1 MCVYICVCVCAF
13 PREKIMG
20 NAENFPFSFSCTWKV
35 KRACFKMLVKMAAP
49 RKCLSYAL
57 NRLLISN
64 IYLSY
69 ATPGGTNKAQLL
81 GDINSILFPGIFG
94 CRRAQMLTVPKL
106 PERKSFQQLLM
117 SVQSCLTCYELP
129 AAVKQQKQQS
139 NSNSNNNKTSMGNQ
153 KYIFVMASA
162 ISPALKVATS
172 AFVCISLADPDAAAR

>member
-1 MCVYICVCVCAF
+1 
-13 PREKIMG
+13 
-20 NAENFPFSFSCTWKV
+20 
-35 KRACFKMLVKMAAP
+35 MAAP

-81 GDINSILFPGIFG
+81 GDINSILFQGIFG

-162 ISPALKVATS
+162 ISLHSKLLLQLL
-172 AFVCISLADPDAAAR
+172 FVFPWRILMLLQGKSCASFSWQHIYIFIFHRKIHRQRSL